1 MITSA
6 HKIHGV
12 PVSCWMGIAE
22 KWEVNGECP
31 EHLVMPAGQLFMQ
44 SATLGFANVDLDE
57 LPVNFFDHVLVDV
70 RKDADRCERLG
81 GIRNVILM
89 IWHDAI
95 DFEGGSGVIDL
106 VEINGEYSTECCRCS
121 NSPHFEFLVQVNLS
135 QFLYMR
141 L

>member
-1 MITSA
+1 M
-6 HKIHGV
+6 
-12 PVSCWMGIAE
+12 
-22 KWEVNGECP
+22 
-31 EHLVMPAGQLFMQ
+31 LAGQLCMQ

-70 RKDADRCERLG
+70 RKDADRCELLG

-89 IWHDAI
+89 IWHGAI
-95 DFEGGSGVIDL
+95 DFEGGSGVVDL
-106 VEINGEYSTECCRCS
+106 VEIDGEYSAECCRS
-121 NSPHFEFLVQVNLS
+121 SSSPHSEFLVQVNLS